1 MNTHAALNSAS
12 RTEPQTHN
20 PLLKMW
26 RGITGHKK
34 PQESGH
40 HAGVTA
46 VRPKKDYIQKLIDRS
61 GTLYWKWQELL
72 EKDEDDQEAE
82 RQGNKRM
89 GRPPVALPVLRQR
102 AKDAY
107 EFQIAELRA
116 AELAE
121 DREPTPED
129 EIIAKGE
136 KLRQKGPGRPAIS
149 EIGRKFRHLRRKLKT
164 LEDAMAAI
172 DHTANPVYD
181 GIGRPAMSSRERVA
195 YYEREIN
202 EVKRDIEQAMSEM
215 PAIERIKIML
225 DNARID
231 RRDAGMRLK
240 KAERGEIE
248 EDVVALSSLH
258 NQLEAEIQAL
268 EKQLEDERL
277 ESKGSVVIGA
287 PGTAVGIL
295 PPTGKEI
302 SPGIQS
308 VVAQLEAQLI
318 VPKLP
323 TELTPDTLEKYKQ
336 DVALAKEFNEAIV
349 AQIQAL
355 KV

>member
-1 MNTHAALNSAS
+1 MNTHAAISHTS
-12 RTEPQTHN
+12 RTQPQTHN
-20 PLLKMW
+20 TLLKMW
-26 RGITGHKK
+26 RGFTGQK
-34 PQESGH
+34 PALLDGQQ
-40 HAGVTA
+40 AGEKA
-46 VRPKKDYIQKLIDRS
+46 VRPKKDAIQKLIDRA

-82 RQGNKRM
+82 RQGNKKM
-89 GRPPVALPVLRQR
+89 GRPPVSLPVLRQR

-107 EFQIAELRA
+107 EFQIAELRD

-121 DREPTPED
+121 GREPTPED

-172 DHTANPVYD
+172 DHAANPVYD

-195 YYEREIN
+195 YYEREIH

-231 RRDAGMRLK
+231 RRDTGMRLK
-240 KAERGEIE
+240 KAERGESE
-248 EDVVALSSLH
+248 ENVIALSSLH
-258 NQLEAEIQAL
+258 DQLDAEILTL
-268 EKQLEDERL
+268 EKQLEDERQ
-277 ESKGSVVIGA
+277 STTGSVHIGA
-287 PGTAVGIL
+287 PGTAVGVL
-295 PPTGKEI
+295 RPLGKEF
-302 SPGIQS
+302 SPGIRS
-308 VVAQLEAQLI
+308 VIAQLESQLI
-318 VPKLP
+318 VPSLP
-323 TELTPDTLEKYKQ
+323 TELTPETLEKYKQ

-349 AQIQAL
+349 AQIRALQA
-355 KV
+355 

>member
-1 MNTHAALNSAS
+1 MNTHAAISHTS
-12 RTEPQTHN
+12 RKQPQTHN
-20 PLLKMW
+20 TLLKMW
-26 RGITGHKK
+26 RGFTGQK
-34 PQESGH
+34 PALKDEQQ
-40 HAGVTA
+40 AGGKA
-46 VRPKKDYIQKLIDRS
+46 VRPKKDAIQKLIDRT

-89 GRPPVALPVLRQR
+89 GRPPVPLPVLRQR

-107 EFQIAELRA
+107 EHQIAELRA
-116 AELAE
+116 AEIAE
-121 DREPTPED
+121 GREPTPED

-164 LEDAMAAI
+164 LEDAMSAI
-172 DHTANPVYD
+172 DHTASPVYD

-195 YYEREIN
+195 YYEREIH
-202 EVKRDIEQAMSEM
+202 EVKRGIEQAMSEM

-258 NQLEAEIQAL
+258 SQLDAEIDAL
-268 EKQLEDERL
+268 ERQLEDERL
-277 ESKGSVVIGA
+277 ANKGAVVIGA
-287 PGTAVGIL
+287 PGTVVGIL
-295 PPTGKEI
+295 PPTGKEF
-302 SPGIQS
+302 SPGILS

-323 TELTPDTLEKYKQ
+323 SELTPETLEKYKQ

-355 KV
+355 QA